1 MRINK
6 EVQLALIQK
15 KAVVALES
23 TIISHGMPFPDN
35 VNTALMLEKII
46 KDQGAVPAT
55 IGIVEGEIVVGLTA
69 EEINELGTR
78 TDVVKVSQRDLP
90 IVLANKQWGATTVA
104 TTMFIAQKANIEV
117 FVTGGIGGV
126 HRNAQETFDVSSDLI
141 ALKEFDVTVVC
152 AGAKS
157 ILDIPLTLEMLETY
171 GVSVVGYQ
179 SDELAAFYSRSSGYK
194 IDAKAE
200 SVQQLAQIV
209 ISKRQL
215 GLGGGIVISNP
226 IPVEHEIAKN
236 EMDQII
242 EDAIIQSQKLN
253 IKGKDV
259 TPFLL
264 AWIKERTQGRSLKA
278 NIELIKHNAIVGSQ
292 LAIAIANGSV

>member
-1 MRINK
+1 MRISK

-15 KAVVALES
+15 KPVVALES
-23 TIISHGMPFPDN
+23 TIISHGMPYPDN
-35 VNTALMLEKII
+35 VNTALMLERII
-46 KDQGAVPAT
+46 KEQGAVPAT
-55 IGIVEGEIVVGLTA
+55 IGIVDGEIVVGLNN
-69 EEINELGTR
+69 EEINQLGTR
-78 TDVVKVSQRDLP
+78 TDVAKVSQRDLP

-104 TTMFIAQKANIEV
+104 TTMFVAQKANIEV

-126 HRNAQETFDVSSDLI
+126 HRNAQETFDVSADLV

-194 IDAKAE
+194 IDARVD
-200 SVQQLAQIV
+200 SIQQLAQIV
-209 ISKRQL
+209 MKKRQL
-215 GLGGGIVISNP
+215 GQSGGVVVSNP
-226 IPVEHEIAKN
+226 IPVEHEIAKS
-236 EMDQII
+236 EIDQII
-242 EDAIIQSQKLN
+242 EDAIVQSQELN
-253 IKGKDV
+253 VKGKDV

-264 AWIKERTQGRSLKA
+264 SWIKENTQGRSLKA

-292 LAIAIANGSV
+292 LAIAVANGSL